1 MLQQLRRVLRNKN
14 FEGSNTMNPTPE
26 QPDPKENS
34 GTLLQEELTDIYSP
48 QPEEEKE
55 KEEECSGSASPLEPC
70 KE

>member
-1 MLQQLRRVLRNKN
+1 
-14 FEGSNTMNPTPE
+14 MNPTPE